1 MLSSATQLLVQEEI
15 SIVMDRR
22 AILSLVVIA
31 FLLVMSRSRAQE
43 APAPPDAPLP
53 PIPELQTRQT
63 PAGSQEHAPSRQDG
77 QDRFPGL
84 FFKGYRA
91 DPETS
96 RPADTGGDP
105 VKEEARYRD
114 CLARAVRDPDH
125 ALDLAFRWDTD
136 GGGLPAEHCIAIAL
150 VTMGHPEAAADRLT
164 DMLAKLRRG
173 EGLPWDPLGGPTSVD
188 ALAAGLYAQ
197 LGNAHLLADDPEHA
211 IDAFTRA
218 LAIIPAGHLDLEQQ
232 LYIDR
237 ARAEGIL
244 RRFPEAIADLDRA
257 EAIDPEVADIYVLR
271 ASAYR
276 ALGQFS
282 KAADDLARARTLK
295 PDWPLLWL
303 EEANLNAMKG
313 DMKAARALWV
323 EIASRWPESAEA
335 AAARRNLARFDAR
348 ADDTGG

>member
-1 MLSSATQLLVQEEI
+1 MTDRLALIFLVL
-15 SIVMDRR
+15 
-22 AILSLVVIA
+22 ALVLPA
-31 FLLVMSRSRAQE
+31 GRSRAAEPPE
-43 APAPPDAPLP
+43 AAAPLP
-53 PIPELQTRQT
+53 PVPE
-63 PAGSQEHAPSRQDG
+63 SPSRRPPSIRAEKAAPQHRPQEDG
-77 QDRFPGL
+77 TRFPGL
-84 FFKGYRA
+84 FFRSYRA
-91 DPETS
+91 DPETD
-96 RPADTGGDP
+96 RPQETGGDP
-105 VKEEARYRD
+105 VREEARYRD
-114 CLARAVRDPDH
+114 CLARALRDPDH
-125 ALDLAFRWDTD
+125 ALDLAFRWQTD
-136 GGGLPAEHCIAIAL
+136 GGGLPAAHCIAVAL
-150 VTMGHPEAAADRLT
+150 VTMGHPDVAADRLS
-164 DMLAKLRRG
+164 DMLSRLRRG
-173 EGLPWDPLGGPTSVD
+173 EGLPWDPLGGPRSVN

-197 LGNAHLLADDPEHA
+197 LGNARLLADDPERA

-244 RRFPEAIADLDRA
+244 RRFPAAIADLDRA

-271 ASAYR
+271 ASAHR
-276 ALGQFS
+276 ALGRFS

-348 ADDTGG
+348 AADTGG